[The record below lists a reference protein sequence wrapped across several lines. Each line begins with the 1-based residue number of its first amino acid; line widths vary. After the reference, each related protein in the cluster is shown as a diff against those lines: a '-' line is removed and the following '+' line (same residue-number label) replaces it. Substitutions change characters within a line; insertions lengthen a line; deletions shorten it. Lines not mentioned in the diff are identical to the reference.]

1 VDCRA
6 AREAISER
14 MDGERLASRRAA
26 HLDEHLG
33 GCEACRSFVAAAW
46 RIREDARFEVVGQ
59 VPDLVGP
66 IMTAVRTEAGPRP
79 ATAPPREVP
88 AAPPHRRRG
97 GGLRRELTRLVAALV
112 AGTVAGAVVVA
123 VGLWPGEEPGG
134 TAASEGPSDVSAGGR
149 GAEGLAPLVLP
160 ATASPEQVS
169 LAVLAD
175 ATALHGY
182 HARYLVEEWNFRPSV
197 PLRSFTIDVWFD
209 APERFRLEV
218 KDHTPYPAGGWPGN
232 DLTIVA
238 DGERW
243 YSSSPAN
250 CPLQAFP
257 TCPLAP
263 EEVRKVV
270 DRPPFAASSP
280 ILTDA
285 LLPVGTLGN
294 PTRLSVLGPGRAAGR
309 DAIRVALAYRDA
321 APLFAVLRQGGTWR
335 PFFSTDQVLLWLDAE
350 TSVPLRY
357 EVHPAPGPARAAWAA
372 SRGLGPED
380 PDRPVFTA
388 TATLLEAGEPSA
400 PRFAVPAGPGQSGG
414 AISMSF
420 AQAAAA
426 TGHDP
431 ILPGDTAGLDLYR
444 VVRQQGGAGGPHDQ
458 TVVSFSEGLAWLK
471 VRETREWR
479 GGALFGGLSI
489 AERVELPD
497 GGVAYLEPTSD
508 GTGRRL
514 ALHGDGVDLVLESN
528 LSRERLLD
536 VAASLPVRGLE
547 VPMAWLVRA
556 SKEGTSE
563 QVPIDR
569 ALAEVGFPVLIPADL
584 PAGYRVI
591 GAEILRVADTLGL
604 NAYFRAADGGGTT
617 IRLHAERAANLP
629 PASGA
634 EQYTMTVRD
643 SRGRW
648 SPARATL
655 EWIEAGTYHSLTASG
670 LRLEDLMAL
679 AATMTPGGTSP

>member
-1 VDCRA
+1 MDCRA

-14 MDGERLASRRAA
+14 MDGERLAPRRAT

-33 GCEACRSFVAAAW
+33 GCEACRSFAATAW
-46 RIREDARFEVVGQ
+46 RIREEARFEVVGE

-66 IMTAVRTEAGPRP
+66 IMAAVRTEAGPR
-79 ATAPPREVP
+79 AVTAPPKEVP
-88 AAPPHRRRG
+88 AASTLRRRG
-97 GGLRRELTRLVAALV
+97 GGLRRELARLVAALV
-112 AGTVAGAVVVA
+112 AGTVAGAAVVA
-123 VGLWPGEEPGG
+123 VGLWPGE
-134 TAASEGPSDVSAGGR
+134 AADPQGPSDVSTVRRGR
-149 GAEGLAPLVLP
+149 EGRAPLVLP
-160 ATASPEQVS
+160 ATASPEQVT

-175 ATALHGY
+175 ATALQGY

-218 KDHTPYPAGGWPGN
+218 KDHTTYPAGGWPGN
-232 DLTIVA
+232 DFTIVA

-243 YSSSPAN
+243 YSSSPAT

-285 LLPVGTLGN
+285 LLPVGTLDD
-294 PTRLSVLGPGRAAGR
+294 PARLSVLGPGRAAGR

-321 APLFAVLRQGGTWR
+321 APLFAVIRQGGTWR
-335 PFFSTDQVLLWLDAE
+335 PFFPADRVLLWLDAQ

-357 EVHPAPGPARAAWAA
+357 EIRPAPGPARAVWAE

-420 AQAAAA
+420 AQAAATA
-426 TGHDP
+426 GHDP
-431 ILPGDTAGLDLYR
+431 ILPDDTAGLDLYR
-444 VVRQQGGAGGPHDQ
+444 VVRPQGGAGGPHDQ
-458 TVVSFSEGLAWLK
+458 TVVSFSEGLTWLK
-471 VRETREWR
+471 VRETRAWR

-497 GGVAYLEPTSD
+497 GGVAYLEPASD
-508 GTGRRL
+508 GTAWRL
-514 ALHGDGVDLVLESN
+514 ALHGNGVDLVLETN

-536 VAASLPVRGLE
+536 VAASMPVRGLE

-563 QVPIDR
+563 RVPIDR
-569 ALAEVGFPVLIPADL
+569 AMAEVGFPVLLPAEL
-584 PAGYRVI
+584 PAGYRLI
-591 GAEILRVADTLGL
+591 GAEIVRVADTLGL
-604 NAYFRAADGGGTT
+604 NAYFRPTDGGGTT
-617 IRLHAERAANLP
+617 IRLHAERTGDLP

-634 EQYTMTVRD
+634 EQYTMVVRD
-643 SRGRW
+643 SPGRW

-655 EWIEAGTYHSLTASG
+655 EWIEAGTYHSLTAPG

-679 AATMTPGGTSP
+679 ATTMTPGGTSP